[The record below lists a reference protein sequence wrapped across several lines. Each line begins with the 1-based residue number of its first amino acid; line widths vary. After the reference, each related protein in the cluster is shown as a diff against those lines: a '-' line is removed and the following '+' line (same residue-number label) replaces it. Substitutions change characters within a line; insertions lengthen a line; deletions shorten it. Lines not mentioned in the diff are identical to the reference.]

1 MKNSVGEHVRGT
13 KKIKNIMIISLLIGS
28 LIGTAVTLLFAPQS
42 GQQTRTQIHQRSI
55 QSRDRKQMDRLSA
68 ALEAGNLPIETV

>member
-1 MKNSVGEHVRGT
+1 MKNSVEEHVRGT

-42 GQQTRTQIHQRSI
+42 GRQTRTQIHQRSI

-68 ALEAGNLPIETV
+68 ALEAGNLPVETA

>member
-68 ALEAGNLPIETV
+68 AREAGNLPIETV

>member
-1 MKNSVGEHVRGT
+1 MKNSVGEHVRGI
-13 KKIKNIMIISLLIGS
+13 KKIKNVMIISLLIGS

-42 GQQTRTQIHQRSI
+42 GRQTRTQIHQRSI

-68 ALEAGNLPIETV
+68 ALEAGNLPVETA